1 MCMHYIKKNLDM
13 LEAYI
18 IEHVVKYKIL
28 EKMVSSPK
36 WHCAQLS
43 DMMAMVNTYGLL
55 HLFFTFSSN
64 ETLELKWSDIS
75 NMETFSKVLLV
86 KNLLGKIAQLSVHM
100 HFTQG
105 VHTFMTSHKF

>member
-1 MCMHYIKKNLDM
+1 M

-36 WHCAQLS
+36 WHCAQLF
-43 DMMAMVNTYGLL
+43 DIMAMVDTYGLP

-64 ETLELKWSDIS
+64 ETLEFKWSDIS
-75 NMETFSKVLLV
+75 NMETFSKDLLV
-86 KNLLGKIAQLSVHM
+86 KKLLGKIAQLSVHIY
-100 HFTQG
+100 FTQG
-105 VHTFMTSHKF
+105 YIHSRPIISFENGIK